1 LNWAH
6 CLELYLP
13 AYTQTDT
20 LDDIPFSLHVV
31 RISLIVRKKNAHLSI
46 PDSHILPWFHISIRG
61 AVAVGHFHWE
71 SNRRNWCW
79 RIKVR
84 CHISTTPCFKLSVF
98 LNSALYRLC
107 TWQKYLLQNSV
118 APSPHSNN
126 FLSFWASSSDS
137 GPASSHGLVCLVV
150 HLHRRD
156 NPSNPHLVP
165 GSFSWRIP
173 LATQLIPG
181 IILALGT
188 IYLPPS
194 PRLLVLQ
201 GRYDE
206 ALQSLAR
213 LRAVPG
219 SQPGD
224 VSPDSPNRLDPVLQ
238 VSLFLPLPLYAAP

>member
-1 LNWAH
+1 MLCVFGSQSGKKAH
-6 CLELYLP
+6 P
-13 AYTQTDT
+13 
-20 LDDIPFSLHVV
+20 
-31 RISLIVRKKNAHLSI
+31 SI
-46 PDSHILPWFHISIRG
+46 PDSYILPWFLISMRSS
-61 AVAVGHFHWE
+61 VAARPFHWE
-71 SNRRNWCW
+71 SNRRNRCW

-84 CHISTTPCFKLSVF
+84 CHISSIPRSKLSFF
-98 LNSALYRLC
+98 LYPALYRPC

-137 GPASSHGLVCLVV
+137 GLASPRGLVRVSLPIYA
-150 HLHRRD
+150 
-156 NPSNPHLVP
+156 NSSNPDLVP

-173 LATQLIPG
+173 LAIQLIPG

-224 VSPDSPNRLDPVLQ
+224 VSPDSPDRLDPVLQ
-238 VSLFLPLPLYAAP
+238 VGFVFTLL